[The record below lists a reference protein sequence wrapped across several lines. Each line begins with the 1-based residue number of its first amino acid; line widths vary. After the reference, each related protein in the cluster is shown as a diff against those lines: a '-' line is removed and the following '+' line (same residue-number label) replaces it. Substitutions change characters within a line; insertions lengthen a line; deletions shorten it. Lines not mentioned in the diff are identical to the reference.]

1 VLKLSVM
8 ANPQDYYVVG
18 RYDDSV
24 YTFEAA
30 GADNDSRTWRRLDYG
45 HVYASKSFFDARKN
59 RRVLWGWAN
68 ESDTEADYVAR
79 GWSGVQTVPRKIWLD
94 SSGKQLLQWP
104 IKEIE
109 TLRKKKVRL
118 QGTKVNS
125 GGVNEIIGVTGSQ
138 ADVEV
143 VFKIPILEGA
153 ENIEPNELLDP
164 PKLCG
169 KKGAS
174 IRGGIGPFGLLVLAS
189 GDLQEHT
196 SVFFSVF
203 KHDGKFKVLM
213 CTDLRR
219 YNKNRASSVLN
230 LSKCSDSKIMILTIF
245 LKINLCR
252 STTRADVYKP
262 PYGGFVDIDIE
273 KERSISLRTLVS
285 SSSQTVHYPDTY
297 LHWKI
302 E

>member
-1 VLKLSVM
+1 MK
-8 ANPQDYYVVG
+8 
-18 RYDDSV
+18 
-24 YTFEAA
+24 A
-30 GADNDSRTWRRLDYG
+30 GG
-45 HVYASKSFFDARKN
+45 M
-59 RRVLWGWAN
+59 
-68 ESDTEADYVAR
+68 
-79 GWSGVQTVPRKIWLD
+79 
-94 SSGKQLLQWP
+94 
-104 IKEIE
+104 
-109 TLRKKKVRL
+109 
-118 QGTKVNS
+118 
-125 GGVNEIIGVTGSQ
+125 NEIIGVAGVQ

-143 VFKIPILEGA
+143 VFEVPSLEGA
-153 ENIEPNELLDP
+153 ENLDPNQLLDP
-164 PKLCG
+164 QRLCG
-169 KKGAS
+169 EKGAS
-174 IRGGIGPFGLLVLAS
+174 VLGGVGPFGLLVLAS

-196 SVFFSVF
+196 SVFFRVF
-203 KHDGKFKVLM
+203 RHEGKYKVLM

-273 KERSISLRTLVS
+273 KERSISLRTLVT